1 MTEGGFIKIDRGM
14 LEWEWYKKPN
24 TKDLFLHM
32 LLKAN
37 WKEGKFQGI
46 DIPRGSFVSS
56 YPKLESELGITINKI
71 RTALN
76 HLQSSGEITVKA
88 YTKFS
93 VFTVNNYCLYQD
105 INSQITGNTTV
116 KAQTI
121 NSQSTDKSH
130 SNHIQITTIEE
141 RKKERKEEG
150 KKGRN
155 KKDVENPVPVS
166 PTFPPESFEM
176 ICVDKL
182 IRSVV
187 DQFEGAKVP
196 DTIAAKIKWCD
207 QIEKMKRLDCR
218 SEQDIQEALN
228 FAITDQFWKSNIRST
243 SKLREK
249 FDTLIIQARKK
260 NELGIHRPGYKQVGD
275 PIEKQQQS
283 REMML
288 NWVAAKEAQNG
299 I

>member
-88 YTKFS
+88 YTKFT

-105 INSQITGNTTV
+105 INSQTTDNTTD

-121 NSQSTDKSH
+121 NSQTTFKSH

-150 KKGRN
+150 KK
-155 KKDVENPVPVS
+155 KK
-166 PTFPPESFEM
+166 
-176 ICVDKL
+176 
-182 IRSVV
+182 
-187 DQFEGAKVP
+187 EGAPVIKTYFDDDEKLNSAFLDFIEMRKKLKNGAMTERAV
-196 DTIAAKIKWCD
+196 TMMIKKIKSMD
-207 QIEKMKRLDCR
+207 RDMAIGQL
-218 SEQDIQEALN
+218 EQSIVNNWKDMYPVKENEAGKKASRKPN
-228 FAITDQFWKSNIRST
+228 QFQQFPQ
-243 SKLREK
+243 REI
-249 FDTLIIQARKK
+249 DYDALV
-260 NELGIHRPGYKQVGD
+260 L
-275 PIEKQQQS
+275 QQLQGG
-283 REMML
+283 
-288 NWVAAKEAQNG
+288 Q
-299 I
+299 